1 MPLLRLSDLDRL
13 NPRYL
18 SEAQRRLR
26 DGRYPVD
33 TSLAGVDLP
42 RLRIRR
48 ELSEAELAEGAR
60 LAREGASIRRIVREL
75 SVTRSTA
82 YGIYRDAKPKAPA
95 PEPNRL
101 EHAPTAAPEAERA
114 PALVTPEPAPPAFDW
129 AAARAQ
135 LKATR

>member
-1 MPLLRLSDLDRL
+1 MSLLKLSDLDRL

-33 TSLAGVDLP
+33 TLLAGVDLP

-60 LAREGASIRRIVREL
+60 LASEGASIRRIVREL
-75 SVTRSTA
+75 NVTRSTA

-95 PEPNRL
+95 PEPTQAPAP
-101 EHAPTAAPEAERA
+101 EPTQAPAAPT
-114 PALVTPEPAPPAFDW
+114 FDW

-135 LKATR
+135 LKAAR